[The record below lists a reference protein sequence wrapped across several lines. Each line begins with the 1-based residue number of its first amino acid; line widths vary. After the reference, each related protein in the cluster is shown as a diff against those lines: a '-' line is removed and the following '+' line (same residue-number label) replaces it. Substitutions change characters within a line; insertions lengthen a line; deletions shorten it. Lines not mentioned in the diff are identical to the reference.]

1 MKVSR
6 SGGHTQGIKTG
17 LPLAPVIP
25 SQSPVPVGFIP
36 ASSPNSGIKAGLT
49 SRRIGADVTDITIR
63 LVARAAA
70 VNFILDKMIREGM
83 GIVGNEGWGW

>member
-6 SGGHTQGIKTG
+6 SGGHTQGIRTG

-25 SQSPVPVGFIP
+25 SQSPVPVGLSP
-36 ASSPNSGIKAGLT
+36 ASSPNSGIKAELT

-63 LVARAAA
+63 LVAKAAA
-70 VNFILDKMIREGM
+70 VNFILDRVIREGM
-83 GIVGNEGWGW
+83 EIMANEGWC